1 MTGVREPIIDL
12 RSFKNLKSR
21 DLMNILFWTVALCK
35 ALKINLLYS
44 KKVDGQAFRSAEVK
58 KSATKISYGL
68 DLKLKSLKRMIS

>member
-44 KKVDGQAFRSAEVK
+44 KKMNMYAFNSAKVQ
-58 KSATKISYGL
+58 KSAKEFSHGL
-68 DLKLKSLKRMIS
+68 TWAPPKDINSR